1 MIPKTSS
8 TGEYVYYE
16 YPEYINESEYVYDEE
31 PETPNSRNAT
41 NIDCEYVYDDDE
53 DGEYV
58 LEKKSRTK
66 DSNPTQ
72 ASNPENKKPGHQRAE
87 PDLYDE
93 LDYELSPRVE
103 VDIGRKEANH
113 DKTILNDSSKKE
125 GLSKKKK
132 IIIVSVLAVCV
143 VGTLFFAFY
152 LGHVLV

>member
-16 YPEYINESEYVYDEE
+16 YPEYTNESEYVYDEE
-31 PETPNSRNAT
+31 PETPQSRNAT

-58 LEKKSRTK
+58 LEKISRTK
-66 DSNPTQ
+66 DSYPTQ

-103 VDIGRKEANH
+103 VTN
-113 DKTILNDSSKKE
+113 KKE
-125 GLSKKKK
+125 GLSKQNK
-132 IIIVSVLAVCV
+132 IIIVSVLVVCV
-143 VGTLFFAFY
+143 VGALFLAFY
-152 LGHVLV
+152 SGAVFGSEGK